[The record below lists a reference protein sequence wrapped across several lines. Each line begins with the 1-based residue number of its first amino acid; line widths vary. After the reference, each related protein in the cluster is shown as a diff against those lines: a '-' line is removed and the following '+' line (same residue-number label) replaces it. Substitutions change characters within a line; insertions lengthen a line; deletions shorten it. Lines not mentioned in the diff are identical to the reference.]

1 MVSTLGVS
9 SDDNGGSFIMIS
21 EYIHISLQFP
31 LISTV
36 PSIREKYDKKSVGFI
51 FTNQLFH
58 LTTMIYCTDASTKKR
73 FVGLYALNNFEIDHN
88 DYLLW
93 NAHRS

>member
-1 MVSTLGVS
+1 MNFLIITGKNSLEESYTIRLDMVSTLGVS
-9 SDDNGGSFIMIS
+9 SDDNDGSFMIIS

-31 LISTV
+31 LIST
-36 PSIREKYDKKSVGFI
+36 
-51 FTNQLFH
+51 
-58 LTTMIYCTDASTKKR
+58 TMIYYTDASTKKR

-93 NAHRS
+93 NAHRL